1 MFWNHRVVHFGWP
14 CVYIGSRLSFFLCS
28 VLYRYLSWFGKEVS
42 GLGYTRWLV
51 WRLIGVSSRWIRL
64 PAVVFASIVGYSFLF
79 IVAEYTFG
87 SYKNPAPWIFM
98 SAYLPFFI
106 LPVSSRRKGQD

>member
-1 MFWNHRVVHFGWP
+1 
-14 CVYIGSRLSFFLCS
+14 
-28 VLYRYLSWFGKEVS
+28 VS